1 MLRIRTSQH
10 HFKTSKGLVKG
21 IDFRYNDN
29 QVKKKLAAEEHGI
42 THVERMYMDGRP
54 TGTDKLSFNTPIAP
68 LCVGNEENGFI
79 SVEPS
84 YFQSLKCSKCQKMG
98 HGTRRCKAK
107 VPRYARCA
115 GGHWTTE
122 CTRWYFTECANCH
135 SLEHGAAYRGCPIV
149 MEFEKQTRQRNIMI
163 KTNYERLLREEKD
176 RELAQSIQSNDQSN
190 LINNHPEPQK
200 EKNKIRADTEASSN
214 QRRNTKLRGSR
225 GHCSCQHHSREDC
238 AE

>member
-1 MLRIRTSQH
+1 MWYLIVSIPDLCIITY
-10 HFKTSKGLVKG
+10 LVKG

-29 QVKKKLAAEEHGI
+29 QIKKKLAAEEHGI
-42 THVERMYMDGRP
+42 THVEHMYMDGRP
-54 TGTDKLSFNTPIAP
+54 TGTVKLSFNTPIAP
-68 LCVGNEENGFI
+68 LRVGNEENGFI

-84 YFQSLKCSKCQKMG
+84 YFQSLKCSQCQKMG

-107 VPRYARCA
+107 VPRCARCA

-122 CTRWYFTECANCH
+122 CTRWYYTECANCH

-190 LINNHPEPQK
+190 LVNNHPEPQK

-225 GHCSCQHHSREDC
+225 CHCSCQHHSREDD

>member
-1 MLRIRTSQH
+1 MLQM
-10 HFKTSKGLVKG
+10 SK
-21 IDFRYNDN
+21 
-29 QVKKKLAAEEHGI
+29 
-42 THVERMYMDGRP
+42 DG
-54 TGTDKLSFNTPIAP
+54 AW
-68 LCVGNEENGFI
+68 
-79 SVEPS
+79 
-84 YFQSLKCSKCQKMG
+84 
-98 HGTRRCKAK
+98 HAK
-107 VPRYARCA
+107 VQGQGPQMRTMR

-122 CTRWYFTECANCH
+122 CTRWYYTECANCH

-149 MEFEKQTRQRNIMI
+149 MDFEKQTRQRNIMI

-176 RELAQSIQSNDQSN
+176 RKLAQSIQSNDQSN

-225 GHCSCQHHSREDC
+225 CHCSCQHHSREDG